1 MKPKYLVAFTVGIGQ
16 KVNVDA
22 CVKKVK
28 FDAGSP
34 FFLQKT

>member
-1 MKPKYLVAFTVGIGQ
+1 MKPKYLIAFTVGFGQ

-28 FDAGSP
+28 SYAGS
-34 FFLQKT
+34 LLYLKKA

>member
-1 MKPKYLVAFTVGIGQ
+1 MKPKYLIAFTVGFGQ

-28 FDAGSP
+28 ADAGSP
-34 FFLQKT
+34 FFLQKA